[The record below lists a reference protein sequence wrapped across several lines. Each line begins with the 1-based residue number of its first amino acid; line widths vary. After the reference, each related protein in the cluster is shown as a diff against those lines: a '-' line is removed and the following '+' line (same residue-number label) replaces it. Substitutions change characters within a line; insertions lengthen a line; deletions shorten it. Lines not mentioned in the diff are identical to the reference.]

1 MHLRPATLALLLLA
15 AATVGAEEQG
25 GAPLEASKQALKA
38 LQADQTAK
46 TGAATT
52 GKLSDGLPQLQT
64 PVPGATPLDFAPLQ
78 QSRADKEL
86 KKRKDGQK
94 NWLLDGVDKLSREPK
109 AKGRLAGN
117 DKNAITIDDE
127 ENPDSS
133 DPDYLLKLYAGQK
146 KEADAKTVAR
156 QASPSRSDPIA
167 PFLQGWL
174 GSSPARGKFFD
185 EFVRNSGAAA
195 DPSSPVGP
203 ADTGGSQFMSNFVAV
218 DGNRAVAPVTT
229 QPNPYLQGLDSPARS
244 EAGRNSQS
252 FPSFLTLGAP
262 VHPPSAAA
270 IDPFLAARP
279 VDKKLPLLAPSENEK
294 YFPQLKKF

>member
-1 MHLRPATLALLLLA
+1 MSLRPATLALLLLT

-25 GAPLEASKQALKA
+25 GVPLEASKQALKA

-64 PVPGATPLDFAPLQ
+64 PVPGATPLDFVPLH
-78 QSRADKEL
+78 QSKADKEL
-86 KKRKDGQK
+86 KKKKDEQK
-94 NWLLDGVDKLSREPK
+94 NWLLDGVDKLSRDSK
-109 AKGRLAGN
+109 AKGRLAGD
-117 DKNAITIDDE
+117 DKKAITVDDDE
-127 ENPDSS
+127 KSDSS
-133 DPDYLLKLYAGQK
+133 DPDYLLKLYAEQK

-156 QASPSRSDPIA
+156 QTSPARSDPIA

-174 GSSPARGKFFD
+174 GSSPVRGKFFD

-195 DPSSPVGP
+195 DPASPVGP
-203 ADTGGSQFMSNFVAV
+203 ANTGGSQFMGNSIAV
-218 DGNRAVAPVTT
+218 DGNRAVAPVTA
-229 QPNPYLQGLDSPARS
+229 QPNPYLQGLDSPVMS
-244 EAGRNSQS
+244 TAGRNSQS
-252 FPSFLTLGAP
+252 FPGFLTLGAP
-262 VHPPSAAA
+262 AHPPSAAA

-279 VDKKLPLLAPSENEK
+279 VDKKPPLLAPSDNEK